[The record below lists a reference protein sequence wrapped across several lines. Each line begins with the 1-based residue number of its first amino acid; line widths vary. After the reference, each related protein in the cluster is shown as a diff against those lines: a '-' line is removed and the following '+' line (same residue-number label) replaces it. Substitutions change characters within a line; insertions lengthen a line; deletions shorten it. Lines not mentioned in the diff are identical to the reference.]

1 MSALIEDEDSE
12 SEESVV
18 CLRIQSHFNV
28 AIACMKK
35 AWENMVKLCLLTGSY
50 SFTVSEKE
58 RARGVK
64 RDRTGEAKDVD
75 DDDDPNHLERARARG
90 VKRDRTGEAKDVVDK
105 DDDDPNH
112 LTHFYDVPNHLERER
127 ERERER
133 GVKRDRTGEAKDVVD
148 DDDDPNHLT
157 HFYDVELMPNLKE
170 YFPDEYG
177 PFEKEQLKFE
187 VRVIDQNS
195 LSQFIQL
202 ALDIDPQ
209 SSNFQLSKS
218 REEGVKDILFSVVFH
233 ANKIGMTKGHMRE
246 FYQAVIP
253 GRDWD
258 YID

>member
-35 AWENMVKLCLLTGSY
+35 AWENMIKLCLLTGSY

-58 RARGVK
+58 
-64 RDRTGEAKDVD
+64 
-75 DDDDPNHLERARARG
+75 RARG

-127 ERERER
+127 ERER
-133 GVKRDRTGEAKDVVD
+133 GVKRDRTGEAKDVVDDD

>member
-64 RDRTGEAKDVD
+64 RDRTGEAKDV
-75 DDDDPNHLERARARG
+75 
-90 VKRDRTGEAKDVVDK
+90 VDK
-105 DDDDPNH
+105 
-112 LTHFYDVPNHLERER
+112 
-127 ERERER
+127 
-133 GVKRDRTGEAKDVVD
+133 

-209 SSNFQLSKS
+209 SSNFQLSQS